1 MMPVLI
7 ALFVAYVLAT
17 LWQARRALA
26 TSTPE
31 TRLRQARNLLIVV
44 SLGVPLLVVF
54 ILATF

>member
-7 ALFVAYVLAT
+7 ALFAAYILAT

-26 TSTPE
+26 TATPE
-31 TRLRQARNLLIVV
+31 ARLTQARNLLIVV

-54 ILATF
+54 ILVAF